1 MRVALLGL
9 GLIGGSIARAVR
21 PRGWRVAAWTPSG
34 SGPRQALAAGV
45 IDAVA
50 PSVEAAVADAD
61 LVVLAGAASACLE
74 LLDQLGGPAR
84 SALGPGAVVTD
95 VASTKLLLG
104 ERARELGLRF
114 VGGHP
119 MAGRES
125 SGFEASD
132 AELFV
137 GRPWVVV
144 APPGDPEGAARVEAL
159 ARACRARPVFL
170 EAAEHDIAVAAISH
184 APLAVAAALVEAVA
198 GGPGETESAGWPTAA
213 SLAASGWASATRLAL
228 GDPAMGAA
236 IARTNAG
243 PLAGRLRDVRA
254 RLDEWIELLET
265 VGSDGLPDEERLRVR
280 LASAR
285 ARLIAARERGTPG
298 APSSG

>member
-61 LVVLAGAASACLE
+61 LVVLAGPASACLE